1 METLVV
7 VSKLKKH
14 IKSISG
20 FSVSSSFIEAIT
32 KDIDASIDEAIS
44 QTKNAGR
51 KTVMG
56 RDFSVYVDEPKI
68 EEVLV
73 VASKVKKVINEK
85 SELSTSKQV
94 MEQLTVRVQKVCEL
108 SIEKAKEAK
117 RKTVMEVRS
126 DSDVHTGRQT
136 WV

>member
-14 IKSISG
+14 IKNISG

-32 KDIDASIDEAIS
+32 KDLDASIDEAIS
-44 QTKNAGR
+44 QTKSAGR

-94 MEQLTVRVQKVCEL
+94 MDQLTVRVQKVCEL

-117 RKTVMEVRS
+117 RKTVMDR
-126 DSDVHTGRQT
+126 DLTAPLN
-136 WV
+136 

>member
-14 IKSISG
+14 IKNISG

-44 QTKNAGR
+44 QTKSAGR

-73 VASKVKKVINEK
+73 VASKVKKVISEK

-94 MEQLTVRVQKVCEL
+94 MDQLTVRVQKVCEL

-117 RKTVMEVRS
+117 RKTVMDR
-126 DSDVHTGRQT
+126 DLTAPLN
-136 WV
+136 